1 MPNYKMRFN
10 EIAFYVGVLA
20 ICFVVLG
27 GVLVALGA
35 INTAAD
41 IPHSELSYNFLHF
54 IFQRNI
60 SARAHGI
67 EIPSDLDSP
76 GRVELGAQHY
86 AMVCANCHGEP
97 GAGQSTVALS
107 IRPRPQYLP
116 QVVGRFTPAEL
127 FTIVQRGVAFS
138 AMPSWPTGVRDDDV
152 WSMVAFLRKL
162 PSMDGNGYAKLV
174 IQHNTGASPKVAA
187 RDENATDVNLRP
199 ADTQRN
205 SYPRQD
211 YAYLTPA
218 DGFGD
223 PRLKSEPV
231 KVCSRCHGA
240 DGTGAATLGEAPN
253 LTIQSARYLEASLNA
268 FAKGRRKSGFM
279 QQIAGQLTQSQMK
292 DLAAYFAQLPAKA
305 PPSPVKAESASR
317 EEGEKI
323 ALNGIEANGTP
334 ACAFCHQRREN
345 TPLKAPSLAGQS
357 ATYIRRQLVVM
368 QRSGRGDTGLWDP
381 MPSVAHTLDFH
392 QIDAV
397 AAYFSSLPPD
407 AKIEPQATKASASVP
422 DAKKL
427 FSVCVKCHT
436 EGGLGDVAGNYP
448 NLTIQAA
455 TYISGQ
461 LRAFRQGTRHN
472 GKMLSVSEE
481 LSDADIN
488 SLAAY
493 VNSLPP
499 QKATAET
506 NAAASESGRN
516 IAEHGFPDRGVPAC
530 LDCHSEK
537 ATREIPLIARLQG
550 QNVNY
555 LRQRLERF
563 ADGDFRVDDSLNPM
577 PKIAAKLNSK
587 ERADVAAY
595 FALQQPLKK

>member
-1 MPNYKMRFN
+1 MSYYKRRFSQ
-10 EIAFYVGVLA
+10 IAFYIGVLT
-20 ICFVVLG
+20 ICFAVVG
-27 GVLVALGA
+27 GILVALGA
-35 INTAAD
+35 LNTAAD

-54 IFQRNI
+54 VFRRNI

-67 EIPSDLDSP
+67 DVPADLDAP

-97 GAGQSTVALS
+97 GAGQSAVALS

-116 QVVGRFTPAEL
+116 RVVDRFTPAEL

-162 PSMDGNGYAKLV
+162 PTMDGKTYAKLV
-174 IQHNTGASPKVAA
+174 GQHNSGASPAIAA
-187 RDENATDVNLRP
+187 RDENSADVNLRP

-218 DGFGD
+218 DGFSD
-223 PRLKSEPV
+223 PRLKSEPIA
-231 KVCSRCHGA
+231 VCSRCHGT
-240 DGTGAATLGEAPN
+240 DGTGSATLGEAPN

-268 FAKGRRKSGFM
+268 FAKGQRKSGFM

-292 DLAAYFAQLPAKA
+292 DLAAYYAHMPAKA
-305 PPSPVKAESASR
+305 PPSAGKTDSASR
-317 EEGEKI
+317 DEGEEI
-323 ALNGIEANGTP
+323 ALNGIQANGTP
-334 ACAFCHQRREN
+334 PCAFCHQRRED
-345 TPLKAPSLAGQS
+345 TPLKAPALAGQS
-357 ATYIRRQLVVM
+357 ATYIRRQLTVM
-368 QRSGRGDTGLWDP
+368 GRGGRGDTGLWDP
-381 MPSVAHTLDFH
+381 MPSVAHTLDAN
-392 QIDAV
+392 QINAI

-407 AKIEPQATKASASVP
+407 TKLEPEATMAAVSDGS
-422 DAKKL
+422 KL

-436 EGGLGDVAGNYP
+436 DGGLGDVAGNYP
-448 NLTIQAA
+448 NLTIQTA
-455 TYISGQ
+455 TYIGRQ
-461 LRAFRQGTRHN
+461 LRAFRQGNRHN
-472 GKMLSVSEE
+472 GKMLSVTEE
-481 LSDADIN
+481 LSEADIN

-493 VNSLPP
+493 IGSLPP
-499 QKATAET
+499 QKAKAET
-506 NAAASESGRN
+506 NATAVESGQI

-530 LDCHSEK
+530 LTCHSEK
-537 ATREIPLIARLQG
+537 ATQDLPLIARLQG

-555 LRQRLERF
+555 LKQRLDRF
-563 ADGDFRVDDSLNPM
+563 ADGDFRVDDALNPM
-577 PKIAAKLNSK
+577 PMIAGKLNSK

-595 FALQQPLKK
+595 FASQQPLKK